1 MAFVRDRLQKI
12 GGTSN
17 GYLGAGFSVW
27 SYKTDDAVG
36 TVDGAGYFSEAADLL
51 KINDLIIRAT
61 VTNIGASN
69 EAWSTG
75 GFHVVS
81 ASSISAGTHTI
92 DVNNV
97 LALTTI
103 DSD

>member
-1 MAFVRDRLQKI
+1 MAFVRDRLSKI
-12 GGTSN
+12 GGESG
-17 GYLGAGFSVW
+17 GYLGSGFAVW

-36 TVDGAGYFSEAADLL
+36 TVDGAGYFADAADLL
-51 KINDLIIRAT
+51 KVNDLVIRAT
-61 VTNIGASN
+61 VTNLGLSN

-81 ASSISAGTHTI
+81 ASSISAGAHTI

-97 LALTTI
+97 LALTAT